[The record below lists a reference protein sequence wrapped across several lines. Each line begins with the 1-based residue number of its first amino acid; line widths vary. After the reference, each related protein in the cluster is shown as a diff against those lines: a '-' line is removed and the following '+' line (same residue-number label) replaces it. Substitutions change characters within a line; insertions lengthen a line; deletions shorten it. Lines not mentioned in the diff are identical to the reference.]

1 MSGEGDV
8 SDDPTYDAL
17 LTLDRLE
24 SLREEMLELGAT
36 TADDLASRSERAATE
51 ALADLRDLGL
61 TSLADLTAR
70 IAELHR
76 DLDAS
81 V

>member
-1 MSGEGDV
+1 V
-8 SDDPTYDAL
+8 SDEADTPDDPTYDAL
-17 LTLDRLE
+17 LRLDRLE
-24 SLREEMLELGAT
+24 SLREEMLDLGAA
-36 TADDLASRSERAATE
+36 TADELAALSGPAAAE
-51 ALADLRDLGL
+51 ALAELRDLGL

-70 IAELHR
+70 IEALHR